1 MARRS
6 SRLLFLISPTK
17 TLDLEP
23 LAAPLHALM
32 TTRRFAGLTE
42 ALVADVQT
50 LKKPQLK
57 KVFKGVSDAIT
68 NLNHTRFKEWS
79 TNDEKSAAY
88 AFDGPAFKGLAF
100 STLTTADRAYAQDNF
115 RILSGLYGLLRPLDG
130 IKPYRL
136 EMGSKLPL
144 ALDNAEEPSDSGT
157 TTLYSYW
164 GDRLANAVLADL
176 DIESDDGSDATADA
190 LSSRIV
196 LNIASQEYWK
206 AAREATLLARGVRV
220 VHCKFCEPGGR
231 VISVYAKRARGMMAR
246 FLIEARAESVE
257 DATAFEGYTTMES
270 YKYSAAQ
277 SSESELVFIHTK
289 SAVKTKTK
297 TKMKTK
303 MKTKGTKRK
312 KTVATAKKTKVTKKK
327 ATPSTRKSPRLAAAS
342 EQ

>member
-100 STLTTADRAYAQDNF
+100 STLTTADRAYAQEHF
-115 RILSGLYGLLRPLDG
+115 RILSGLYGVLRPLDG

-190 LSSRIV
+190 LSSRLARALSQSSTHLDEWTIFYVVHVECVRVKV
-196 LNIASQEYWK
+196 LNAINCMAKLHASFASFRRTNNERRYSF
-206 AAREATLLARGVRV
+206 RFRP
-220 VHCKFCEPGGR
+220 FC
-231 VISVYAKRARGMMAR
+231 IC
-246 FLIEARAESVE
+246 LN
-257 DATAFEGYTTMES
+257 
-270 YKYSAAQ
+270 
-277 SSESELVFIHTK
+277 
-289 SAVKTKTK
+289 
-297 TKMKTK
+297 
-303 MKTKGTKRK
+303 
-312 KTVATAKKTKVTKKK
+312 
-327 ATPSTRKSPRLAAAS
+327 
-342 EQ
+342 